1 MRFGTVF
8 GGGQTLKIEVSLER
22 ELNSHFGTGPP
33 KRIDFRPVWRTKVAT
48 ILTEGPKKGTFV
60 AGKGDP

>member
-1 MRFGTVF
+1 M
-8 GGGQTLKIEVSLER
+8 KIELSLER

-33 KRIDFRPVWRTKVAT
+33 KRARFPPVWGPNVAT
-48 ILTEGPKKGTFV
+48 ILTEGPQKGTFV